1 MEEYHFTCGKKK
13 MIKTKITGLLFIG
26 ATLSILASCAT
37 TKAVENAD
45 VDTEA
50 IIEEEIPAAEKI
62 KKEPKQISV
71 QNTSNQKEIAFKEL
85 VDSLELKVVSSP
97 KTVYS
102 NKNFDSPYVVS
113 VTGKDGPEKNL
124 DITVSYP
131 SARTNDSITYNNIQ
145 LKTDSDGKITFKP
158 EKTGFAVKGEVTF
171 YPTPIS
177 SNSNIVQASFNAAVK
192 APFVVKSS
200 YVTYP
205 YGILYVYDFNEKG
218 RPTTNNFT
226 LLQTLRNAG
235 VSVGN
240 SPISDTSYFNK
251 SVSELYTANH
261 NIVGNMYNFLVIGSF
276 KYAEPAVEDAEKST
290 ATVKLVADITCVDMK
305 NGNIIYKTAIEESAT
320 DKTKWNAEQKCRKL
334 LAEKTADA
342 IIYGM

>member
-1 MEEYHFTCGKKK
+1 MWKKK
-13 MIKTKITGLLFIG
+13 MKKAKITELLFIG
-26 ATLSILASCAT
+26 ASLSILASCAT
-37 TKAVENAD
+37 TKVVENTDSSA
-45 VDTEA
+45 T
-50 IIEEEIPAAEKI
+50 IIEEEIPVVEKVR
-62 KKEPKQISV
+62 KEPKQISV
-71 QNTSNQKEIAFKEL
+71 QNTSNQQEIAFKEL
-85 VDSLELKVVSSP
+85 VDSLELKVSSRP

-102 NKNFDSPYVVS
+102 NKNFDSPYIVT
-113 VTGKDGPEKNL
+113 VTGKDGPAKDL

-131 SARTNDSITYNNIQ
+131 SSRTNDTITFNNIQ
-145 LKTDSDGKITFKP
+145 LKTNSEGKITFKP
-158 EKTGFAVKGEVTF
+158 EKSSFAVKSEVTF

-177 SNSNIVQASFNAAVK
+177 SNSNIVQASYNAAVK
-192 APFVVKSS
+192 APYVVKSS

-226 LLQTLRNAG
+226 LLQSLRNAG

-251 SVSELYTANH
+251 PVSELYAANH

-276 KYAEPAVEDAEKST
+276 KYAEPAVENAEKST

-305 NGNIIYKTAIEESAT
+305 NGNVIYKTSFEESAT

-334 LAEKTADA
+334 LAEKATDA

>member
-1 MEEYHFTCGKKK
+1 
-13 MIKTKITGLLFIG
+13 MIKTKITELLFIG
-26 ATLSILASCAT
+26 ASLSVLASCAT
-37 TKAVENAD
+37 TKAVENTD
-45 VDTEA
+45 SSTT
-50 IIEEEIPAAEKI
+50 IIEEEIPAVEKI

-71 QNTSNQKEIAFKEL
+71 QNTSNQQEIAFKEL
-85 VDSLELKVVSSP
+85 VDSLELKVTSRP
-97 KTVYS
+97 TKTVYS
-102 NKNFDSPYVVS
+102 NKNFDSPYIVT
-113 VTGKDGPEKNL
+113 VTGKDGPAKDL

-131 SARTNDSITYNNIQ
+131 SSRTNDTITFNNIQ
-145 LKTDSDGKITFKP
+145 LKTDSEGKIAFKP
-158 EKTGFAVKGEVTF
+158 EKTGFAVKSEVTF

-177 SNSNIVQASFNAAVK
+177 SNSNIVQASYNAAVK
-192 APFVVKSS
+192 APYVVKSS

-226 LLQTLRNAG
+226 LLQSLRNAG

-240 SPISDTSYFNK
+240 SPVSDTSYFNK

-276 KYAEPAVEDAEKST
+276 KYAEPAIEDAEKST

-305 NGNIIYKTAIEESAT
+305 NGNVIYKTSIEESAT

-334 LAEKTADA
+334 LAEKATDA

>member
-1 MEEYHFTCGKKK
+1 M
-13 MIKTKITGLLFIG
+13 
-26 ATLSILASCAT
+26 
-37 TKAVENAD
+37 
-45 VDTEA
+45 
-50 IIEEEIPAAEKI
+50 
-62 KKEPKQISV
+62 
-71 QNTSNQKEIAFKEL
+71 QNTSNQQEIAFKEL
-85 VDSLELKVVSSP
+85 VDSLELKVSSRP

-102 NKNFDSPYVVS
+102 NKNFDSPYIVT
-113 VTGKDGPEKNL
+113 VTGKDGPAKDL

-131 SARTNDSITYNNIQ
+131 SSRTNDTITFNNIQ
-145 LKTDSDGKITFKP
+145 LKTDSEGKITFKP
-158 EKTGFAVKGEVTF
+158 EKSSFAVKSEVTF

-177 SNSNIVQASFNAAVK
+177 SNSNIVQASYNAAVK
-192 APFVVKSS
+192 APYVVKSS

-226 LLQTLRNAG
+226 LLQSLRNAG

-251 SVSELYTANH
+251 PVSELYAANH

-276 KYAEPAVEDAEKST
+276 KYAEPAVENAEKST

-305 NGNIIYKTAIEESAT
+305 NGNVIYKTSFEESAT

-334 LAEKTADA
+334 LAEKATDA

>member
-1 MEEYHFTCGKKK
+1 
-13 MIKTKITGLLFIG
+13 MIKAKLTKLLFIG
-26 ATLSILASCAT
+26 ASLLVIASCAT
-37 TKAVENAD
+37 TKVVENTD
-45 VDTEA
+45 FSEA
-50 IIEEEIPAAEKI
+50 INEEEIPAVEKI

-71 QNTSNQKEIAFKEL
+71 KNTSNQQEVAFKEL
-85 VDSLELKVVSSP
+85 VDSLELEITSRP
-97 KTVYS
+97 TKTVYS
-102 NKNFDSPYVVS
+102 NKNFDSPYIVT
-113 VTGKDGPEKNL
+113 VTGKDGPVKDL

-131 SARTNDSITYNNIQ
+131 SARTNDTITFNNIQ
-145 LKTDSDGKITFKP
+145 LKTDGEGKISFRP
-158 EKTGFAVKGEVTF
+158 EKTGFAVKSEVTF

-177 SNSNIVQASFNAAVK
+177 SNSSIVQASYNAAVK
-192 APFVVKSS
+192 APFNVKSS

-226 LLQTLRNAG
+226 LLQSLRNAG

-240 SPISDTSYFNK
+240 SPVSDTSYFNK
-251 SVSELYTANH
+251 PVSELYTANH

-276 KYAEPAVEDAEKST
+276 KYAEPAIEDAEKAT

-305 NGNIIYKTAIEESAT
+305 NGNTIYKTTFEESAT

-334 LAEKTADA
+334 LAEKAADA

>member
-1 MEEYHFTCGKKK
+1 MKKA
-13 MIKTKITGLLFIG
+13 KITELLFIG
-26 ATLSILASCAT
+26 ASLSILASCAT
-37 TKAVENAD
+37 TKAVENTD
-45 VDTEA
+45 SST
-50 IIEEEIPAAEKI
+50 IIEEEIPVVEKVR
-62 KKEPKQISV
+62 KEPKQISV
-71 QNTSNQKEIAFKEL
+71 QNTSNQQEIAFKEL
-85 VDSLELKVVSSP
+85 VDSLELKVTSRP

-102 NKNFDSPYVVS
+102 NKNFDSPYIVT
-113 VTGKDGPEKNL
+113 VTGKDGPAKDL

-131 SARTNDSITYNNIQ
+131 SARTNDTITFNNIQ
-145 LKTDSDGKITFKP
+145 LKTDSEGKITFKP
-158 EKTGFAVKGEVTF
+158 EKSPFAVKSEVTF

-177 SNSNIVQASFNAAVK
+177 SNSNIVQASYNAAVK
-192 APFVVKSS
+192 APYIVKSS

-226 LLQTLRNAG
+226 LLQSLRNAG

-240 SPISDTSYFNK
+240 SPISDTSYFSK
-251 SVSELYTANH
+251 PVSELYAANH

-276 KYAEPAVEDAEKST
+276 KYAEPAVEDAEKLT

-305 NGNIIYKTAIEESAT
+305 NGNVIYKTSFEESAT

-334 LAEKTADA
+334 LAEKATDA

>member
-1 MEEYHFTCGKKK
+1 MEERHFSVGKKK
-13 MIKTKITGLLFIG
+13 MIKAKITKLVFIG
-26 ATLSILASCAT
+26 AGFSILASCAT
-37 TKAVENAD
+37 TKAVE
-45 VDTEA
+45 DTEPAA
-50 IIEEEIPAAEKI
+50 IIEEKIPAVEKI
-62 KKEPKQISV
+62 RKEPKQISV

-85 VDSLELKVVSSP
+85 VDSLELKVVSKP

-102 NKNFDSPYVVS
+102 NKNFDTPYVVS
-113 VTGKDGPEKNL
+113 VTGNDGPVKDI

-131 SARTNDSITYNNIQ
+131 SARTNDTITYNNIQ
-145 LKTDSDGKITFKP
+145 LRTDSDGKITFKP

-171 YPTPIS
+171 YPTPVS
-177 SNSNIVQASFNAAVK
+177 SNSNIVQASYNAAVK
-192 APFVVKSS
+192 APYIVKSS

-226 LLQTLRNAG
+226 LLQSLRNAG

-240 SPISDTSYFNK
+240 SPVSDTSYFNK
-251 SVSELYTANH
+251 SVSELYAANR

-290 ATVKLVADITCVDMK
+290 ATVKLAADITCVDMK
-305 NGNIIYKTAIEESAT
+305 NGNIIYKTVLEESAT

-334 LAEKTADA
+334 LAEKATDA

>member
-1 MEEYHFTCGKKK
+1 MWKKK
-13 MIKTKITGLLFIG
+13 MKKAKITELLFIG
-26 ATLSILASCAT
+26 ASLSILASCAT
-37 TKAVENAD
+37 TKVVENTDSSA
-45 VDTEA
+45 T
-50 IIEEEIPAAEKI
+50 IIEEEIPVVEKVR
-62 KKEPKQISV
+62 KEPKQISV
-71 QNTSNQKEIAFKEL
+71 QNTSNQQEIAFKVL
-85 VDSLELKVVSSP
+85 VDSLELKVSSRP

-102 NKNFDSPYVVS
+102 NKNFDSPYIVT
-113 VTGKDGPEKNL
+113 VTGKDGPAKDL

-131 SARTNDSITYNNIQ
+131 SSRTNDTITFNNIQ
-145 LKTDSDGKITFKP
+145 LKTDSEGKITFKP
-158 EKTGFAVKGEVTF
+158 EKSSFAVKSEVTF

-177 SNSNIVQASFNAAVK
+177 SNSNIVQASYNAAVK
-192 APFVVKSS
+192 APYVVKSS

-226 LLQTLRNAG
+226 LLQSLRNAG

-251 SVSELYTANH
+251 PVSELYAANH

-276 KYAEPAVEDAEKST
+276 KYAEPAVENAEKST

-305 NGNIIYKTAIEESAT
+305 NGNVIYKTSFEESAT

-334 LAEKTADA
+334 LAEKATDA

>member
-1 MEEYHFTCGKKK
+1 
-13 MIKTKITGLLFIG
+13 MIKAKITGLLFIG
-26 ATLSILASCAT
+26 ASLFAIASCAT
-37 TKAVENAD
+37 TKAAENTDSTTIDVEE
-45 VDTEA
+45 V
-50 IIEEEIPAAEKI
+50 PAVEKI

-85 VDSLELKVVSSP
+85 VDSLELEITSRP
-97 KTVYS
+97 TKTVYS
-102 NKNFDSPYVVS
+102 NKNFDSPYVVT
-113 VTGKDGPEKNL
+113 VTGKDGPAKDL

-131 SARTNDSITYNNIQ
+131 SGRTNDTVTFNNIQ
-145 LKTDSDGKITFKP
+145 LKTDSEGKISFKP
-158 EKTGFAVKGEVTF
+158 EKTGFAVKSEVTF

-177 SNSNIVQASFNAAVK
+177 SNSSVVQASYNAAVK
-192 APFVVKSS
+192 APYVVKSS

-226 LLQTLRNAG
+226 LLQSLRNAG

-240 SPISDTSYFNK
+240 SPVSDTSYFNK
-251 SVSELYTANH
+251 SVAELYTANH

-276 KYAEPAVEDAEKST
+276 KYAEPAVEDAEKAT
-290 ATVKLVADITCVDMK
+290 ATVKLIADLTCVDMK
-305 NGNIIYKTAIEESAT
+305 NGNIIYKTSFEESAT
-320 DKTKWNAEQKCRKL
+320 DKSKWNAEQKCRKL
-334 LAEKTADA
+334 LAEKATDA

>member
-1 MEEYHFTCGKKK
+1 MWKKK
-13 MIKTKITGLLFIG
+13 MKKAKITELLFIG
-26 ATLSILASCAT
+26 ASLSILASCAT
-37 TKAVENAD
+37 TKVVENTDSSA
-45 VDTEA
+45 T
-50 IIEEEIPAAEKI
+50 IIEEEIPVVEKVR
-62 KKEPKQISV
+62 KEPKQISV
-71 QNTSNQKEIAFKEL
+71 QNTSNQQEIAFKEL
-85 VDSLELKVVSSP
+85 VDSLELKVSSRP

-102 NKNFDSPYVVS
+102 NKNFDSPYIVT
-113 VTGKDGPEKNL
+113 VTGKDGPAKDL

-131 SARTNDSITYNNIQ
+131 SSRTNDTITFNNIQ
-145 LKTDSDGKITFKP
+145 LKTDSEGKITFKP
-158 EKTGFAVKGEVTF
+158 EKSSFAVKSEVTF

-177 SNSNIVQASFNAAVK
+177 SNSNIVQASYNAAVK
-192 APFVVKSS
+192 APYVVKSS

-226 LLQTLRNAG
+226 LSQSLRNAG

-251 SVSELYTANH
+251 PVSELYAANH

-276 KYAEPAVEDAEKST
+276 KYAEPAVENAEKST

-305 NGNIIYKTAIEESAT
+305 NGNVIYKTSFEESAT

-334 LAEKTADA
+334 LAEKATDA

>member
-1 MEEYHFTCGKKK
+1 MEYKK
-13 MIKTKITGLLFIG
+13 MIKAKITRLLFIG
-26 ATLSILASCAT
+26 ASLLAIASCAT
-37 TKAVENAD
+37 TKAAENTDSTTIDVEE
-45 VDTEA
+45 V
-50 IIEEEIPAAEKI
+50 PAVEKI

-85 VDSLELKVVSSP
+85 VDSLDLEITTRP
-97 KTVYS
+97 TKTVYS
-102 NKNFDSPYVVS
+102 NKNFDSPYVVT
-113 VTGKDGPEKNL
+113 VTGKDGPAKDL

-131 SARTNDSITYNNIQ
+131 SARTNDTVTFNNIQ
-145 LKTDSDGKITFKP
+145 LKTDSEGKISFKP
-158 EKTGFAVKGEVTF
+158 EKTGFAVKSEVTF

-177 SNSNIVQASFNAAVK
+177 SNSSVVQASYNAAVK
-192 APFVVKSS
+192 APYVVKSS

-226 LLQTLRNAG
+226 LLQSLRNAG

-240 SPISDTSYFNK
+240 SPVSDTSYFNK
-251 SVSELYTANH
+251 SVAELYTANH

-276 KYAEPAVEDAEKST
+276 KYAEPAIEDAEKAT
-290 ATVKLVADITCVDMK
+290 ATVKLVADLTCVDMK
-305 NGNIIYKTAIEESAT
+305 NGNIIYKTSFEESAT
-320 DKTKWNAEQKCRKL
+320 DKSKWNAEQKCRKL
-334 LAEKTADA
+334 LAEKATDA

>member
-1 MEEYHFTCGKKK
+1 
-13 MIKTKITGLLFIG
+13 MIKAKITKLVFIG
-26 ATLSILASCAT
+26 AGFSILASCVT
-37 TKAVENAD
+37 TKAVE
-45 VDTEA
+45 DTEPAA
-50 IIEEEIPAAEKI
+50 IIEEEIPAVEKI
-62 KKEPKQISV
+62 RKEPKQISV

-85 VDSLELKVVSSP
+85 VDSLELKVVSKP
-97 KTVYS
+97 KAVYS
-102 NKNFDSPYVVS
+102 NKNFDTPYVVS
-113 VTGKDGPEKNL
+113 VTGNDGPVKDI

-131 SARTNDSITYNNIQ
+131 SARTNDTITYNNIQ
-145 LKTDSDGKITFKP
+145 LKTDSDGKITF
-158 EKTGFAVKGEVTF
+158 
-171 YPTPIS
+171 YPTPVS
-177 SNSNIVQASFNAAVK
+177 SNSNIVQASYNAAVK
-192 APFVVKSS
+192 APYIVKSS

-226 LLQTLRNAG
+226 LLQSLRNAG

-240 SPISDTSYFNK
+240 SPVSDTSYFNK
-251 SVSELYTANH
+251 SVSELYAANR

-290 ATVKLVADITCVDMK
+290 ATVKLAADITCVDMK
-305 NGNIIYKTAIEESAT
+305 NGNIIYKTVLEESAT

-334 LAEKTADA
+334 LAEKATDA